1 MSTSDRETVRT
12 VARLARIA
20 ADDEQLDAFAD
31 DFRRIL
37 TLAEEI
43 ASVDTDDVV
52 PMAHPLDLKQRLRSD
67 EVTAEDQRERFLEL
81 APDADGEHF
90 LVPRVI
96 E

>member
-1 MSTSDRETVRT
+1 MSSSDRETVRT

-43 ASVDTDDVV
+43 ASVETDDVV

-67 EVTAEDQRERFLEL
+67 EVTAENQRERFLAL